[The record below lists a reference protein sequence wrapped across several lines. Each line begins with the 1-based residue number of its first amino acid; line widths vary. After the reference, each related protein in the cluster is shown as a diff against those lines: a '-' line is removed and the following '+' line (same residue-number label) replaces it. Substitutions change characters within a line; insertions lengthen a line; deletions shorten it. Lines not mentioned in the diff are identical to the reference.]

1 MRMRSVLTHS
11 AQAVA
16 EGALIALLVVGL
28 AAGTTFAAKGGGAA
42 GGGKPGGGG
51 STSGGTLTGP
61 AMVHDYDGNG
71 ASSYGDDITF
81 NVSTSASKPQVGLRC
96 YQGANFVYDGYVAFF
111 DSWLSAPYFTLSSS
125 YWNST
130 LDASCT
136 ARLFTYDSRYRE
148 QLLATPLTFSV
159 AP

>member
-1 MRMRSVLTHS
+1 MRIRSVLKHS
-11 AQAVA
+11 VQALA
-16 EGALIALLVVGL
+16 EGSLIALLVVGL
-28 AAGTTFAAKGGGAA
+28 MAGSVFAAKGGN
-42 GGGKPGGGG
+42 GGKPGGGG
-51 STSGGTLTGP
+51 STTGGGTLTGP
-61 AMVHDYDGNG
+61 VILQNYSGNL
-71 ASSYGDDITF
+71 ATSYGDDVTF
-81 NVSTSASKPQVGLRC
+81 NVSTTASKPQVGLRC

-111 DSWLSAPYFTLSSS
+111 SSWLSAKYFTLSSS

-148 QLLATPLTFSV
+148 QLLATPLTFTV